1 MPLAVGFVFLLCFT
15 CIIHSVRLQ
24 SVCRFRSL
32 STFFIIIIV
41 KEEEAGD
48 HCPRTVLNTS
58 ESQSFNYVQGKTD
71 TETNYEICLCV
82 HFALCVNKYIKQ
94 YASKRT
100 VSLVDHW
107 YTYTRT
113 DTRARAHTHTHTHT
127 HFLCIVLAAAYLK
140 YRRCCLSCLPFVWHF
155 FSL

>member
-1 MPLAVGFVFLLCFT
+1 MASST
-15 CIIHSVRLQ
+15 CDTSDSATKKI
-24 SVCRFRSL
+24 
-32 STFFIIIIV
+32 IIIIV

-71 TETNYEICLCV
+71 TETNYEICLGV

-94 YASKRT
+94 YASKMT
-100 VSLVDHW
+100 VSLVDYW

-113 DTRARAHTHTHTHT
+113 HTRARAHTHTHTHT
-127 HFLCIVLAAAYLK
+127 HIFFALCLL
-140 YRRCCLSCLPFVWHF
+140 LLT
-155 FSL
+155 

>member
-1 MPLAVGFVFLLCFT
+1 M
-15 CIIHSVRLQ
+15 
-24 SVCRFRSL
+24 
-32 STFFIIIIV
+32 

-48 HCPRTVLNTS
+48 HCPRTVLYTS

-71 TETNYEICLCV
+71 TETYEICLGV

-100 VSLVDHW
+100 VSFVDYW
-107 YTYTRT
+107 YTYT
-113 DTRARAHTHTHTHT
+113 RAHTHTHTHI
-127 HFLCIVLAAAYLK
+127 FFCVVLAAAYLK
-140 YRRCCLSCLPFVWHF
+140 YRRCRLSCLPFVWHF